1 LSSLTWRTAGI
12 ESFDQYPYPFR
23 CVGTDIING
32 EIVDFNSGDLALKMR
47 ASMAIPSVFTPV
59 VLDSSMVIVDG
70 GVIRNFPVD
79 EVIDMGA
86 DIVIG
91 VYAGF
96 KEKETSEDLQSM
108 SKILSRS
115 AASYGIYDSREQ
127 AKKVD
132 VLISP
137 ELNGYSSADFNK
149 SAEIEKAGEVAAR
162 EHLPELLALA
172 AEQNKYGIRK
182 KPEALAEKDSIL
194 ISRVVVNDLK
204 YNDKSLIYGMLNIP
218 RNTYVT
224 KAELQDGLE
233 RLFGT
238 QYFERLNY
246 RFEKDQAAFR
256 LIIDAKEKPPSS
268 LKVSVHYD
276 NFYGAGLLLN
286 FTKSNFLASGARL
299 TLVGDLSQYP
309 QARVYYRKYTGHKKK
324 LLAGFESYFESN
336 LIRVYVHGEEIGY
349 SKQNHFTSELSL
361 KHAIKI
367 NQQIGGGLLFEYS
380 AVYPNKAIQTLYP
393 TEFNYQRFGFAGF
406 GLSGSYKLNTLDDD
420 LYPLEGSELEVN
432 VKGIYNPATD
442 VKLLSDTIDTET
454 SLSSFGKLYINF
466 GTYKLFGQKTS
477 LHTGISLGLSKDA
490 FIASD
495 YFFIGGFKDNLRLN
509 QIPFAGYKSGEVV
522 ASNIGQIKLGLNY
535 QLTRNLRIQTLGNVL
550 MTSGSVKSLS
560 ESIINLDTDNLHVGY
575 GAGLLYKTPLG
586 PVNVFFSGNNK
597 DSHLRFYINMG
608 FTF

>member
-1 LSSLTWRTAGI
+1 
-12 ESFDQYPYPFR
+12 
-23 CVGTDIING
+23 
-32 EIVDFNSGDLALKMR
+32 
-47 ASMAIPSVFTPV
+47 
-59 VLDSSMVIVDG
+59 
-70 GVIRNFPVD
+70 
-79 EVIDMGA
+79 
-86 DIVIG
+86 VIG

-132 VLISP
+132 VLIAP
-137 ELNGYSSADFNK
+137 ELNGYTSSDFNK
-149 SAEIEKAGEVAAR
+149 STEIEKEGEAAAR
-162 EHLPELLALA
+162 EHMDELLALA
-172 AEQNKYGIRK
+172 AEQKKYGIRT
-182 KPEALAEKDSIL
+182 KPVALAEIDSIL

-204 YNDKSLIYGMLNIP
+204 YNDRSLIYGMLNIP

-224 KAELQDGLE
+224 KTELQEGLE

-238 QYFERLNY
+238 QYFERINY
-246 RFEKDQAAFR
+246 RFEKDQTAFQ
-256 LIIDAKEKPPSS
+256 LIINAKEKPPSS

-286 FTKSNFLASGARL
+286 FTQSNFLASGARL

-324 LLAGFESYFESN
+324 LLVGFESYYESN
-336 LIRVYVHGEEIGY
+336 MIPVYVHGEEIGY
-349 SKQNHFTSELSL
+349 SNQSHFTSVLSL
-361 KHAIKI
+361 KHALTI
-367 NQQIGGGLLFEYS
+367 NQQIGAGLLFEYS

-393 TEFNYQRFGFAGF
+393 TEFNFKRFGFAGF

-420 LYPLEGSELEVN
+420 LYPLEGTDVEINL
-432 VKGIYNPATD
+432 KGIYNPATD
-442 VKLLSDTIDTET
+442 VKLLSDTINTET

-466 GTYKLFGQKTS
+466 GIYKLIGQKIS
-477 LHTGISLGLSKDA
+477 IHSGLSLGLSKDA

-495 YFFIGGFKDNLRLN
+495 YFFIGGFKDNLRRN

-522 ASNIGQIKLGLNY
+522 ASNIVDLKLGLNY
-535 QLTRNLRIQTLGNVL
+535 QLTHNLRIQTLGNLL

-560 ESIINLDTDNLHVGY
+560 ESIVNLKTDNIQVGY

-586 PVNVFFSGNNK
+586 PVNVFLSGNNM
-597 DSHLRFYINMG
+597 DTHLRYYINMG